1 MVRFHYCLVL
11 ILSLPQAH
19 CIIAFISVSG
29 LLLII
34 HCHPAYH
41 TLFNFLSFDRHRHA
55 PAAVKL
61 SLSFAKSDVNIALI
75 LLIFCLSFSGFP
87 DLYTPSLALQTVDD
101 MQQVINNEAKMSTI
115 SYRWWVPDSTIDIEL
130 NLPPC

>member
-61 SLSFAKSDVNIALI
+61 SMSFAKADVNIALI
-75 LLIFCLSFSGFP
+75 LLIFCLSFPAS
-87 DLYTPSLALQTVDD
+87 LIYIRCTLALQAVTDL
-101 MQQVINNEAKMSTI
+101 QQVIYNEAKMFTT
-115 SYRWWVPDSTIDIEL
+115 SYRWWVPDSTIDKL
-130 NLPPC
+130 NLLPH